1 MFQDETLYIQSFMDY
16 VQDHVASN
24 GNSLDAF
31 LKAWDEA
38 DPKVSSP
45 SDVEAVRIMTIHKAK
60 GLEFP
65 YVILPYS
72 EKVGLFRSGKAWTV
86 PEVEGTPLERI
97 GKAAFDVQLSSTS
110 ANTLFEK
117 DYRKELFLQ
126 YIDNINTYYVALTRA
141 SKGMTVISEISSSPE
156 KNFAGIL
163 KEYLEN
169 SGPTG
174 GFSQERDESGELLI
188 FRKGV
193 MYDFSKMERKDSGL
207 SKMVTGYPS
216 FPLNPEERGRLRL
229 SSDSVDFF
237 TEEGAAVAKARHN
250 GTVLHD
256 ILSRVKIPADLE
268 SSIYLSVRQGDLER
282 DRGKE
287 VADLLSERIAAHPE
301 WFPLEGA
308 EVFNEV
314 SLIDSDGREW
324 RPDRVVIKDGS
335 VTIIDYKFGEKDQ
348 RYRAQVGRYAR
359 IYRRLGYENVSTAIW
374 YVNSDEID

>member
-1 MFQDETLYIQSFMDY
+1 
-16 VQDHVASN
+16 
-24 GNSLDAF
+24 
-31 LKAWDEA
+31 
-38 DPKVSSP
+38 
-45 SDVEAVRIMTIHKAK
+45 
-60 GLEFP
+60 
-65 YVILPYS
+65 
-72 EKVGLFRSGKAWTV
+72 
-86 PEVEGTPLERI
+86 
-97 GKAAFDVQLSSTS
+97 
-110 ANTLFEK
+110 
-117 DYRKELFLQ
+117 
-126 YIDNINTYYVALTRA
+126 
-141 SKGMTVISEISSSPE
+141 
-156 KNFAGIL
+156 
-163 KEYLEN
+163 
-169 SGPTG
+169 
-174 GFSQERDESGELLI
+174 
-188 FRKGV
+188 

-207 SKMVTGYPS
+207 SKMETGYPS

-237 TEEGAAVAKARHN
+237 TEEGAAIAKARHN

-287 VADLLSERIAAHPE
+287 VADLLSERIAAHPD